1 MVTSRYALHE
11 EGEGSPFTGSLFCC
25 LERASTQGVDEFFV
39 ACGFLH
45 CIATKLQKK
54 LD

>member
-1 MVTSRYALHE
+1 MRK
-11 EGEGSPFTGSLFCC
+11 GGGSPFAGSLVYC